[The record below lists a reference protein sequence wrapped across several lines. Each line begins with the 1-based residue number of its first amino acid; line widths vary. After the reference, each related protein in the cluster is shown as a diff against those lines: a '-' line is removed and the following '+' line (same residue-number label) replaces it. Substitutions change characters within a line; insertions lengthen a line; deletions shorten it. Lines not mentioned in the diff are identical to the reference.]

1 MQATL
6 RTPRRAAVLALL
18 AALAVA
24 LPAFAQGVA
33 ARDAARLPEAATAT
47 REMVVT
53 AHPLASEAGALML
66 RLGGTAAD
74 AMVAA
79 QTVLGLVEP
88 QSSGIGGGAFALW
101 RDGANGALV
110 TLDARETAP
119 MAATPERFL
128 DAVAAPLEFADAWQ
142 SGLSVGVPGVPALMQ
157 ATHDRW
163 GRLPRATVFA
173 PARRLALAGFPLSG
187 RTADQVE
194 GLLKRNA
201 SCADRLFFR
210 DPAAFAHFV
219 EGDATACAAKPA
231 GTILRNPAYA
241 RLMRRLARRGA
252 AGFYAGPVARAVVE
266 AVRSDPNRPGDMT
279 LDDLAAYRVIARAP
293 VCVGYR
299 GRTVCGMG
307 PPSSGGVAVG
317 QMLRMLEGFDLGDDP
332 LGERALHLFAEAGRL
347 AFADRNRYVA
357 DADFVPVPV
366 AGLLDPGYLAARA
379 ALIGERDMGAAAPG
393 DPPGAAAAGAHV
405 RAKDSGTSHV
415 SIIDRFG
422 NALSMTTTVESSFG
436 NGVMVPGFGFLLNNE
451 LTDFSFAPVDESG
464 DPVANRVEPGKRPRS
479 SMSPTIVFDAEGALS
494 VVTGSPGGSRI
505 IGYTARALVNALDFG
520 LDAQAAVSAPHVQNR
535 NGATEVEATGETV
548 WPGYDPEAL
557 AAALKARGHE
567 TRVAPMTSGLSMIVV
582 GPDGRLTGGADP
594 RRDGVAAGR

>member
-1 MQATL
+1 MPTTL
-6 RTPRRAAVLALL
+6 STARRAAALALT
-18 AALAVA
+18 AALALAAPVVA
-24 LPAFAQGVA
+24 Q
-33 ARDAARLPEAATAT
+33 DAAQVSEASTAE

-101 RDGANGALV
+101 HDGARGALV

-119 MAATPERFL
+119 TAATPERFL
-128 DAVAAPLEFADAWQ
+128 GADGAPLGFVDAWQ

-157 ATHDRW
+157 AMHDRW

-173 PARRLALAGFPLSG
+173 PARRLALRGFPLSG
-187 RTADQVE
+187 RTADQVD

-210 DPAAFAHFV
+210 DPAAFAYFTQ
-219 EGDATACAAKPA
+219 GDATSCAAKPA
-231 GTILRNPAYA
+231 GTVIRNPGYA

-252 AGFYAGPVARAVVE
+252 AGFYEGPVAQAVAE

-279 LDDLAAYRVIARAP
+279 LADLAAYRVIARAP

-317 QMLRMLEGFDLGDDP
+317 QMLGLLEGFDLGDDP

-357 DADFVPVPV
+357 DGDFVDVPV
-366 AGLLDPGYLAARA
+366 AGLLDRGYLASRA
-379 ALIGERDMGAAAPG
+379 ALIGERDMGAATPG

-415 SIIDRFG
+415 SIMDRFG

-451 LTDFSFAPVDESG
+451 LTDFAFAPVDESG
-464 DPVANRVEPGKRPRS
+464 APVANRVEPGKRPRS
-479 SMSPTIVFDAEGALS
+479 SMSPSIVYDAEGAVR
-494 VVTGSPGGSRI
+494 VVGGSPGGSRI
-505 IGYTARALVNALDFG
+505 IGYTARALVNVLDFR
-520 LDAQAAVSAPHVQNR
+520 LDPQAAVSAPHVQNR
-535 NGATEVEATGETV
+535 NGATEVEAPGETV

-557 AAALKARGHE
+557 AAALQARGHE
-567 TRVAPMTSGLSMIVV
+567 TRFAPMTSGLSMIVV
-582 GPDGRLTGGADP
+582 GPDGRLSGGADP